1 MNAAK
6 IELAKAMTNSILPDG
21 YEVGEL
27 CNGFCDECEIHDSD
41 CECGVSV
48 TIDREIIQ
56 FKVRK
61 QEDKNNG
68 N

>member
-1 MNAAK
+1 MK
-6 IELAKAMTNSILPDG
+6 IPIELAKALMNNVLPDG
-21 YEVGEL
+21 YEASEL
-27 CNGFCDECEIHDSD
+27 CNGFCDECEIHNSD
-41 CECGVSV
+41 CEFGASV

-61 QEDKNNG
+61 QEDKING